1 MWTES
6 DGGQVVEKG
15 PKTGAGNRTL
25 PLPAPKSSALRAF
38 KAMRAAQPLAA
49 GAAYETSGYVL
60 VDELGHPFKT
70 DQLRRAAYRLMR
82 EANMRKVRL
91 YDARHAC
98 LTWLS
103 VSGMPGPIEI

>member
-1 MWTES
+1 
-6 DGGQVVEKG
+6 V
-15 PKTGAGNRTL
+15 R
-25 PLPAPKSSALRAF
+25 
-38 KAMRAAQPLAA
+38 
-49 GAAYETSGYVL
+49 

-70 DQLRRAAYRLMR
+70 DQLRRAAHRLMR

-103 VSGMPGPIEI
+103 VSGVPGPIEI